1 MAVIKNHFHYFTIIS
16 DLWLEE
22 RNIYDQGYKDIYD
35 IP

>member
-1 MAVIKNHFHYFTIIS
+1 MAVIKNHFHLLLS
-16 DLWLEE
+16 SCDLWLEE